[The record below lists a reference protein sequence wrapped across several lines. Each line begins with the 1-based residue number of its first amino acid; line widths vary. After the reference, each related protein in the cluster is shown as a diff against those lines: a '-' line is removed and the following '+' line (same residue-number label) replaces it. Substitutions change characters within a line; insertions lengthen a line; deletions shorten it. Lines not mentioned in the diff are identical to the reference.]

1 MVAAAVEVTVV
12 VEVEEVAAAVEVA
25 AELHHQLVEEVVVL
39 AEQILEA
46 VTVVVEVEAAVEVA
60 ADLHHQLVE
69 AEAAVV
75 VAEQLLEAVMT
86 PTIPPLYQQMTTRL
100 HRSVLLNVI
109 VTMVDPPV
117 AKWMFFPTASVIL
130 AIQASMTMSDQQ

>member
-100 HRSVLLNVI
+100 LLNVI
-109 VTMVDPPV
+109 VTLVDPPISVV
-117 AKWMFFPTASVIL
+117 ANCIILTTTA
-130 AIQASMTMSDQQ
+130 

>member
-12 VEVEEVAAAVEVA
+12 AEVAAVVVEVAAAVEVA
-25 AELHHQLVEEVVVL
+25 EELLHQLVEAVVVL
-39 AEQILEA
+39 AEQILEEE
-46 VTVVVEVEAAVEVA
+46 TVVEEVAAAVEVA

-69 AEAAVV
+69 AVVVVV
-75 VAEQLLEAVMT
+75 VAEQILEVVMT
-86 PTIPPLYQQMTTRL
+86 PTIPPLYQHMTTRL

-117 AKWMFFPTASVIL
+117 T
-130 AIQASMTMSDQQ
+130 